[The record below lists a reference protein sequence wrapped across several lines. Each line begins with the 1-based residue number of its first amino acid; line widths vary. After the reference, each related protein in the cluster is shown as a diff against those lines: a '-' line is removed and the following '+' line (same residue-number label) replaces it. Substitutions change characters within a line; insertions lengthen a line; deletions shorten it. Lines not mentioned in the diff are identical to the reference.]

1 LEQEITAPLAGT
13 VLKVLLEVGAQ
24 VEEDDDALLIEA
36 LKMETAI
43 YAPCTGTVKEVRVK
57 PGDKVEE
64 DDVLAVLVAE

>member
-1 LEQEITAPLAGT
+1 LEHEITAPLAGE
-13 VLKVLLEVGAQ
+13 VLKVFLEVGAL
-24 VEEDDDALLIEA
+24 VEEDDDALTIEA